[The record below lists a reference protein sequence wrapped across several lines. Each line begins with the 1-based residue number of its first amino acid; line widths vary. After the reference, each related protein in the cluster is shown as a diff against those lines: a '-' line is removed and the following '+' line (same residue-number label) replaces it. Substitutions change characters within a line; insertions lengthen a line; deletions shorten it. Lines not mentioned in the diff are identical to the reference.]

1 MKKNTFLLAVSFLV
15 LISSHLRAQNNSG
28 AGETNLQQG
37 KSHVFI
43 NDLSVGFGN
52 GRAVGTFGLGYG
64 IFVADYH
71 QLRLN
76 MFMMSY
82 ASEYRNYGAGLSYRY
97 YFKKHWHINP
107 YVEIGGGI
115 GNLYHTASSDFTG
128 LFGYGKLEGGISIQ
142 VKRFGFDLG
151 IKGEYNKLKEG
162 EFMVMP
168 AGGVSFRF

>member
-1 MKKNTFLLAVSFLV
+1 MKKSTFLLAVSFLV
-15 LISSHLRAQNNSG
+15 LTSSNLWAQNHSE
-28 AGETNLQQG
+28 AGEANLQQG

-43 NDLSVGFGN
+43 NDLSLGFGN
-52 GRAVGTFGLGYG
+52 GRTIGTFGLGYG

-76 MFMMSY
+76 MSMMSY
-82 ASEYRNYGAGLSYRY
+82 GSEYRNYGMLFSYRY
-97 YFKKHWHINP
+97 YFKKQWHINP

-115 GNLYHTASSDFTG
+115 GNLYNSTSSGFTG
-128 LFGYGKLEGGISIQ
+128 IFGYGKLEGGISIQ

-151 IKGEYNKLKEG
+151 IKGEYNKLKEN
-162 EFMVMP
+162 EFTIMP